1 MFIKHPYADYPLH
14 TPKATPPA
22 PTACSTKKS
31 GENFII
37 FRSAELNGCAAAA
50 SGRDSEIK

>member
-37 FRSAELNGCAAAA
+37 FRSAELNGCAAA